1 MGRCSQLG
9 SATPLT
15 FSHVYGDGMVL
26 QQAPHAAS
34 VWGWAEPGAKVTVTI
49 GSEEDIVSK
58 VSAETRAD
66 GAWRVSL
73 PAQPAST
80 KPVSITAK
88 DGSSTVVLSDVLF
101 GDVYVCSGQS
111 STHRSRCVSR

>member
-1 MGRCSQLG
+1 
-9 SATPLT
+9 
-15 FSHVYGDGMVL
+15 MVL

-49 GSEEDIVSK
+49 DSEGDVVAEAST
-58 VSAETRAD
+58 ETRAD

-88 DGSSTVVLSDVLF
+88 DGSSTVTLSDVLF

-111 STHRSRCVSR
+111 STQHNRRVFRWACPNSSNCHAVPCCVVWCL